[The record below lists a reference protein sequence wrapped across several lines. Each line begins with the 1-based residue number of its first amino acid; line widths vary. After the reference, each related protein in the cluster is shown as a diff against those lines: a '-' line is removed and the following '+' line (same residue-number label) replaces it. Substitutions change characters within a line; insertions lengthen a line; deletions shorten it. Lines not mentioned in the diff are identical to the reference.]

1 MRISNIKVQ
10 FQINAGPQIN
20 AGKFD
25 RVDPAFIRGPANRE
39 NKVLKLVTKPL

>member
-20 AGKFD
+20 AGGVYLKFD
-25 RVDPAFIRGPANRE
+25 RG
-39 NKVLKLVTKPL
+39 VLGVYSRQGV